1 MPEASRIAVHCSY
14 DEVVDI
20 TTLVPNPR
28 NPNTHPEKQ
37 VQLLAKIIKNQGWRA
52 PITVSN
58 RSGFIVRGHG
68 RLLAAQLL
76 GVEQVPVDRQDYETE
91 AEEWADLV
99 ADNRIAELAEM
110 DTALLIDLVVELNAS
125 EYDIEL
131 TGFDEKEIEQLIAQF
146 QLLGEIQEDDFDA
159 DAEAAKIKEPITKPG
174 DIWILGNH
182 RLMCGDATVISDV
195 EKLMCDKKAD
205 MIFTDPPYNVDY
217 TGKTEDALKIKNDNL
232 NDNDFY
238 KFLYESFLNMLT
250 FTVPGG
256 AVYVCHADSEGLN
269 FRKALIESGWL
280 MKQCIIWVKNS
291 LVMGRQDYHWQHE
304 PILYGWKPGSAHNW
318 YSGKKQTTVWNFD
331 KPLRNT
337 EHPTMKPV
345 GIPAKAIQNSSK
357 AGDIVLDLFGGSGTT
372 LIAAEQTGMVS
383 FMMEIDPIYCD
394 VIILRWEQLTGRK
407 AERLGIAA

>member
-1 MPEASRIAVHCSY
+1 MPEASGISVYCAY
-14 DEVVDI
+14 DELTDI
-20 TTLVPNPR
+20 DSLIPNPR

-76 GVEQVPVDRQDYETE
+76 GVDQVPVDRQNYETE

-110 DTALLIDLVVELNAS
+110 DTALLMDLVVELNAS

-146 QLLGEIQEDDFDA
+146 QLPGEIQEDDFDA

-238 KFLYESFLNMLT
+238 KFLYDSFLNMLT

-304 PILYGWKPGSAHNW
+304 PLLYGWKPGAAHKW
-318 YSGKKQTTVWNFD
+318 YSGRKETTVWNFD

-394 VIILRWEQLTGRK
+394 VIILRWEQLTGHK

>member
-1 MPEASRIAVHCSY
+1 MPEASGIPVYCAY
-14 DEVVDI
+14 DEIAEI

-76 GVEQVPVDRQDYETE
+76 GVEQVPVDRQDYATE
-91 AEEWADLV
+91 AEEWADLI

-110 DTALLIDLVVELNAS
+110 DDALLKDLLVDLNVS
-125 EYDIEL
+125 EFDIEL
-131 TGFDEKEIEQLIAQF
+131 TGFYAKDIDQLIAQF
-146 QLLGEIQEDDFDA
+146 QLPAEIQEDDFDA
-159 DAEAAKIKEPITKPG
+159 EAEAAKIKDPITKPG
-174 DIWILGNH
+174 DIWALGNH
-182 RLMCGDATVISDV
+182 RVMCGDATALADV
-195 EKLMCDKKAD
+195 EKLMCGKTAN

-217 TGKTEDALKIKNDNL
+217 TGKTEEALKIKNDKMRNEE
-232 NDNDFY
+232 FY
-238 KFLYESFLNMLT
+238 KFLYDSFLNMFT

-256 AVYVCHADSEGLN
+256 AVYICHADSEGLN

-291 LVMGRQDYHWQHE
+291 IVMGRQDYHWQHE
-304 PILYGWKPGSAHNW
+304 PILYGWKPGSSHNW
-318 YSGKKQTTVWNFD
+318 YSGRKESTVWNFD
-331 KPLRNT
+331 KPLRNA

-357 AGDIVLDLFGGSGTT
+357 PGDIVLDLFGGSGST
-372 LIAAEQTGMVS
+372 LIAAEQTGRVS
-383 FMMEIDPIYCD
+383 YLMEIDPIYCD
-394 VIILRWEQLTGRK
+394 VIILRWEQFTGCK
-407 AERLGIAA
+407 AERLGFAA

>member
-68 RLLAAQLL
+68 RLLAAKLL

-110 DTALLIDLVVELNAS
+110 DNALLNELIVELNAS
-125 EYDIEL
+125 EFDIEL

-146 QLLGEIQEDDFDA
+146 QLQSEIQEDDFDA

-238 KFLYESFLNMLT
+238 KFLYDSFLNMLT

-304 PILYGWKPGSAHNW
+304 PILYGWKPGSAHKW
-318 YSGKKQTTVWNFD
+318 YSGRKETTVWNFD